1 MNVFMKKIYDRLTGR
16 ETSLAVIGLG
26 YVGVPVALRFARR
39 FDVVGYDMDAGR
51 IEKLREKYGAG
62 GESIR
67 FTSSEEELSRAAF
80 YIVTVPTPVDERKNP
95 DLTCLV
101 EATRTVARYLKRGD
115 YVVYEST
122 VYPGCTEEECVPLLE
137 KGSGLKL
144 GADFKVGYSP
154 ERINPNDSEHTFSN
168 TAKIVSANDGQALDE
183 VARVYAEV
191 VAADLCR
198 ASGIRVAEAAKMA
211 ENVQR
216 SVNIALM
223 NELQRLFSRMGID
236 MDEVIDMASS
246 KWNFVKYRPG
256 LVGGHCIP
264 VDPLYLV
271 SVASKLGVEMP
282 VTSSGCA
289 VNDGMAAYVVRSL
302 LGAMGSDGRGARALL
317 MGVTY
322 KENID
327 DIRNSR
333 IAEMVGLLEREG
345 MSVDVTDPHADPDKV
360 YAMYGIR
367 PVAALR
373 PPYDL
378 IVVAVAHD
386 EYRGLDDAY
395 FRSISRGAALLGDI
409 RGLYKG
415 RIKSL
420 GYWSL

>member
-1 MNVFMKKIYDRLTGR
+1 
-16 ETSLAVIGLG
+16 
-26 YVGVPVALRFARR
+26 
-39 FDVVGYDMDAGR
+39 
-51 IEKLREKYGAG
+51 
-62 GESIR
+62 
-67 FTSSEEELSRAAF
+67 
-80 YIVTVPTPVDERKNP
+80 
-95 DLTCLV
+95 
-101 EATRTVARYLKRGD
+101 
-115 YVVYEST
+115 
-122 VYPGCTEEECVPLLE
+122 
-137 KGSGLKL
+137 
-144 GADFKVGYSP
+144 
-154 ERINPNDSEHTFSN
+154 
-168 TAKIVSANDGQALDE
+168 
-183 VARVYAEV
+183 
-191 VAADLCR
+191 
-198 ASGIRVAEAAKMA
+198 
-211 ENVQR
+211 
-216 SVNIALM
+216 
-223 NELQRLFSRMGID
+223 
-236 MDEVIDMASS
+236 
-246 KWNFVKYRPG
+246 
-256 LVGGHCIP
+256 
-264 VDPLYLV
+264 
-271 SVASKLGVEMP
+271 MP

>member
-1 MNVFMKKIYDRLTGR
+1 MSMKKMIYDRLTGR

-26 YVGVPVALRFARR
+26 YVGVPVALRFARC
-39 FDVVGYDMDAGR
+39 FDVVGYDMDARR

-62 GESIR
+62 CGSIR
-67 FTSSEEELSRAAF
+67 FTSLEEELSRAAF
-80 YIVTVPTPVDERKNP
+80 YIVTVLTPVNERKNP

-122 VYPGCTEEECVPLLE
+122 VYPGCTEEVCVPLLE

-191 VAADLCR
+191 VSADLCR

-236 MDEVIDMASS
+236 MGEVIDMASS

-271 SVASKLGVEMP
+271 SAASKLGVEMP

-302 LGAMGSDGRGARALL
+302 LAAMENDRRGARALL
-317 MGVTY
+317 MGITY

-367 PVAALR
+367 PVPALR

-386 EYRGLDDAY
+386 DYRGLDDAY

>member
-1 MNVFMKKIYDRLTGR
+1 MRKMGNNFQVNMNEYL
-16 ETSLAVIGLG
+16 
-26 YVGVPVALRFARR
+26 PLR
-39 FDVVGYDMDAGR
+39 DVVFNT
-51 IEKLREKYGAG
+51 LRQAILK
-62 GESIR
+62 GE
-67 FTSSEEELSRAAF
+67 LA
-80 YIVTVPTPVDERKNP
+80 PGER
-95 DLTCLV
+95 LMEIQL
-101 EATRTVARYLKRGD
+101 
-115 YVVYEST
+115 
-122 VYPGCTEEECVPLLE
+122 
-137 KGSGLKL
+137 
-144 GADFKVGYSP
+144 
-154 ERINPNDSEHTFSN
+154 
-168 TAKIVSANDGQALDE
+168 
-183 VARVYAEV
+183 AE
-191 VAADLCR
+191 
-198 ASGIRVAEAAKMA
+198 
-211 ENVQR
+211 
-216 SVNIALM
+216 
-223 NELQRLFSRMGID
+223 
-236 MDEVIDMASS
+236 
-246 KWNFVKYRPG
+246 
-256 LVGGHCIP
+256 
-264 VDPLYLV
+264 
-271 SVASKLGVEMP
+271 KLGVEMP

-367 PVAALR
+367 PVPALR

-386 EYRGLDDAY
+386 DYRGLDDAY

>member
-1 MNVFMKKIYDRLTGR
+1 MNVSMKKMIYDRLTGR

-26 YVGVPVALRFARR
+26 YVGVPVALRFARC
-39 FDVVGYDMDAGR
+39 FDVVGYDMDARR

-62 GESIR
+62 CGSIR
-67 FTSSEEELSRAAF
+67 FTSLEEELSRAAF
-80 YIVTVPTPVDERKNP
+80 YIVTVLTPVDERKNP

-122 VYPGCTEEECVPLLE
+122 VYPGCTEEVCVPLLE

-198 ASGIRVAEAAKMA
+198 ASGIRVAEAAKMT

-236 MDEVIDMASS
+236 MGEVIDMASS
-246 KWNFVKYRPG
+246 KWKFRKVQTGTGRRTLHSGRSALSCIGRFKAGGRDARHEFGLRRERRHGGVRGAVAAWGHGKRRPRRKG
-256 LVGGHCIP
+256 F
-264 VDPLYLV
+264 
-271 SVASKLGVEMP
+271 A
-282 VTSSGCA
+282 
-289 VNDGMAAYVVRSL
+289 
-302 LGAMGSDGRGARALL
+302 DGRHLQGKHRRHTQLPDRRDGRTAGA
-317 MGVTY
+317 
-322 KENID
+322 
-327 DIRNSR
+327 
-333 IAEMVGLLEREG
+333 
-345 MSVDVTDPHADPDKV
+345 
-360 YAMYGIR
+360 
-367 PVAALR
+367 
-373 PPYDL
+373 
-378 IVVAVAHD
+378 
-386 EYRGLDDAY
+386 
-395 FRSISRGAALLGDI
+395 
-409 RGLYKG
+409 
-415 RIKSL
+415 
-420 GYWSL
+420 

>member
-1 MNVFMKKIYDRLTGR
+1 MKKMIYDRLTGR

-39 FDVVGYDMDAGR
+39 FDVVGYDMDARR

-62 GESIR
+62 CGSIR

-122 VYPGCTEEECVPLLE
+122 VYPGCTEEVCVPLLE

-198 ASGIRVAEAAKMA
+198 ASGIRVAEAAKMT

-264 VDPLYLV
+264 VDPFYLV
-271 SVASKLGVEMP
+271 SAASKLGVEMP

-302 LGAMGSDGRGARALL
+302 LAAM
-317 MGVTY
+317 
-322 KENID
+322 EN

-333 IAEMVGLLEREG
+333 IAEMVDLLEREG
-345 MSVDVTDPHADPDKV
+345 LSVDVTDPHADPDKV

-367 PVAALR
+367 PVPALR

-386 EYRGLDDAY
+386 EYRVLDDAY